1 MSNLLERSIL
11 MTIGAASLT
20 RDMAEAAIGDFINRG
35 HEATA
40 EGRGA
45 VNDLVG
51 KARDE
56 TRAARGRIDASLQR
70 TFRDLGLAT
79 SEQLEELELKLAQL
93 EHRISLLEAAQA
105 EEAAGE
111 DKNGRKSKNSKKDRG

>member
-1 MSNLLERSIL
+1 MSNFLERSIL

-35 HEATA
+35 QEART
-40 EGRGA
+40 EGREA
-45 VNDLVG
+45 VNELVG

-79 SEQLEELELKLAQL
+79 GEQLEELELKLAQL
-93 EHRISLLEAAQA
+93 EHRISLLEEEQA
-105 EEAAGE
+105 GEAAE
-111 DKNGRKSKNSKKDRG
+111 DNNKSSKKE